1 MPTQSQRRALQ
12 KAQRLQL
19 QAQMSPKEKFYS
31 QYRHFTKVTLKVG
44 LAVLLFAGIS
54 TIGHQPSQNGLSP
67 FEVVL
72 VIYCVLLFVLV
83 MPIVQ
88 VVLWR
93 TISAGFDEMRVAS
106 TSIPTP
112 SEISW
117 QLGQEWGR
125 PATLE
130 EVAAVYQMLTA
141 RKNQA
146 LINSGITLGAIYLMG
161 RNL

>member
-1 MPTQSQRRALQ
+1 MTPAQERQKALK

-54 TIGHQPSQNGLSP
+54 TIGHQPSQTGLSP

-83 MPIVQ
+83 MPIIQ
-88 VVLWR
+88 VILWR
-93 TISAGFDEMRVAS
+93 AIGSGFDAANVAV
-106 TSIPTP
+106 TPIPTP
-112 SEISW
+112 AEISW
-117 QLGQEWGR
+117 QLGQEWG
-125 PATLE
+125 
-130 EVAAVYQMLTA
+130 
-141 RKNQA
+141 
-146 LINSGITLGAIYLMG
+146 
-161 RNL
+161 